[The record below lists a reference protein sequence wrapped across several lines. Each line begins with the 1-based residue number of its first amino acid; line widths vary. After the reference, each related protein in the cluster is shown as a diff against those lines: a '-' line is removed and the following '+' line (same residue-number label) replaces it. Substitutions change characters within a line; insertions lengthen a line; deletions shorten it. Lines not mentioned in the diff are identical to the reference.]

1 MVFNIVCILYIYAF
15 VDSSLQEIKSVTHR
29 TSSGVDQIKVSSVI
43 KIKSDFSSIF
53 QIEFHL
59 FVQVEI
65 ENFKVS
71 EKMCGI
77 LVVMSPTGEIKI
89 SPKFG
94 KRIRSI
100 REMAYKQSKKQRHR
114 GPDHT
119 GVVALPED
127 GVIFVQERLAVL
139 LPETGDQPLKSKDE
153 SIVLAANGEIYNY
166 LELSAEIAKQRG
178 KYVARSD
185 CDVIIAMYEQ
195 FGNEHFI
202 EHITGMF
209 SFALYDKNAK
219 RLLVSRDPI
228 GIIPLYMGVDDMG
241 NLWFSSEVKC
251 LVDVCDTVKDFEPG
265 TLLTVENGNIKQT
278 KYYQPKWISEIPT
291 SKADLTLLRQQLVN
305 AVRSHLQSDAPFGSL
320 LSGGVDSS
328 LIASIA
334 TQILRERDPNY
345 RLKTYSIGLENA
357 PDFKYSQMVANHI
370 SSDHREIIFK
380 IEDGLDC
387 IRDTIYHTESYD
399 ITTVRCSI
407 PMILMA
413 RLIKSEGNF
422 IIIFF
427 YFSYIFIFFSLFFE
441 GLKMIL
447 SGEGADEIFGG
458 YLYFHQAPNAQEF
471 HQELINRVLL
481 LHKFDCL
488 RANKA
493 TMSYGL
499 ELRVP
504 FLDTDFL
511 NHAMSIRPED
521 KMAGIKNQ
529 FAQENGQRVA
539 RIEKHILR
547 AAFAN
552 DYLPDAVLWRQKEQ
566 FSDGVGYSWIDSIRS
581 FAESQIDD
589 AEFAQ
594 AKEIYPINTPATKE
608 AFYYRALF
616 EEMFPGNEFAQTVTK
631 WVPRQDWGC
640 NQDPS
645 GRAQTV
651 HTAAYKDK

>member
-1 MVFNIVCILYIYAF
+1 
-15 VDSSLQEIKSVTHR
+15 
-29 TSSGVDQIKVSSVI
+29 
-43 KIKSDFSSIF
+43 
-53 QIEFHL
+53 
-59 FVQVEI
+59 
-65 ENFKVS
+65 
-71 EKMCGI
+71 MCGI

-89 SPKFG
+89 S
-94 KRIRSI
+94 KRFSKRVCTV
-100 REMAYKQSKKQRHR
+100 REMAYKQSQRQRHR

-119 GVVALPED
+119 GVAVIPED
-127 GVIFVQERLAVL
+127 GVVFVQERLAVL
-139 LPETGDQPLKSKDE
+139 CPETGDQPLKSQDE
-153 SIVLAANGEIYNY
+153 SIILAANGEIYNY
-166 LELSAEIAKQRG
+166 LELSAEIAKRCG
-178 KYVARSD
+178 KYVPRSD

-195 FGNEHFI
+195 FGDDLV
-202 EHITGMF
+202 EHITGMY
-209 SFALYDKNAK
+209 SFVLYDKKAK
-219 RLLVSRDPI
+219 KLIASRDPI
-228 GIIPLYMGVDDMG
+228 GIIPLYKGQDDMG

-251 LVDVCDTVKDFEPG
+251 LAGVCDTVEDFEPG
-265 TLLTVENGNIKQT
+265 TLLVVENGKISQK
-278 KYYQPKWISEIPT
+278 KYYEPKWISEIPT
-291 SKADLTLLRQQLVN
+291 SKADLTLLQQQLVN

-334 TQILRERDPNY
+334 TQIVRERDPSF

-357 PDFKYSQMVANHI
+357 PDFKYSRMVADYIN
-370 SSDHREIIFK
+370 SDHREIIFK

-387 IRDTIYHTESYD
+387 IRETIYHTESYD

-407 PMILMA
+407 PMILLS
-413 RLIKSEGNF
+413 RFIKS
-422 IIIFF
+422 
-427 YFSYIFIFFSLFFE
+427 E

-471 HQELINRVLL
+471 HQELVNRVLS

-493 TMSYGL
+493 TMTYGL

-511 NHAMSIRPED
+511 NHSMSIRPED
-521 KMAGIKNQ
+521 KMPGIKNQ
-529 FAQENGQRVA
+529 FAQENGNRIL

-547 AAFAN
+547 AAFA
-552 DYLPDAVLWRQKEQ
+552 DKYLPDQVLWRQKEQ
-566 FSDGVGYSWIDSIRS
+566 FSDGVGYSWIDSIRD
-581 FAESQIDD
+581 FAESQINDH
-589 AEFAQ
+589 EFAT
-594 AKEIYPINTPATKE
+594 ATEIYPVNTPTTKE

-616 EEMFPGNEFAQTVTK
+616 EEMFPCESYAKTVTR
-631 WVPRQDWGC
+631 WVPRLDWGC

-651 HTAAYKDK
+651 HSAAYSE

>member
-1 MVFNIVCILYIYAF
+1 
-15 VDSSLQEIKSVTHR
+15 
-29 TSSGVDQIKVSSVI
+29 
-43 KIKSDFSSIF
+43 
-53 QIEFHL
+53 
-59 FVQVEI
+59 
-65 ENFKVS
+65 
-71 EKMCGI
+71 MCGI
-77 LVVMSPTGEIKI
+77 LIVISPVGEIKI

-119 GVVALPED
+119 GVVAIPED
-127 GVIFVQERLAVL
+127 DVIFVQERLAVL
-139 LPETGDQPLKSKDE
+139 LPETGDQPLKSQDG
-153 SIVLAANGEIYNY
+153 SIILAANGEIYNY
-166 LELSAEIAKQRG
+166 LELSAEIAKQMG
-178 KYVARSD
+178 KYEPRSD

-195 FGNEHFI
+195 FGSELVQ
-202 EHITGMF
+202 HITGMF

-228 GIIPLYMGVDDMG
+228 GIIPLYKGVDDMG
-241 NLWFSSEVKC
+241 NLWFSSEMKC
-251 LVDVCDTVKDFEPG
+251 LADICDTVEDFEPG
-265 TLLTVENGNIKQT
+265 TLLTVEKGTVTQT
-278 KYYQPKWISEIPT
+278 KYYQPTWISEIPT
-291 SKADLTLLRQQLVN
+291 SKADLTLLQQKLVS

-345 RLKTYSIGLENA
+345 RLKTYSVGLENA
-357 PDFKYSQMVANHI
+357 PDFKYSRIVADYIN
-370 SSDHREIIFK
+370 SDHREIIFK
-380 IEDGLDC
+380 IEDGIDC
-387 IRDTIYHTESYD
+387 IRETIYHTESYD

-413 RLIKSEGNF
+413 RFIKS
-422 IIIFF
+422 
-427 YFSYIFIFFSLFFE
+427 E

-471 HQELINRVLL
+471 HHELVNRVLS

-504 FLDTDFL
+504 FLDTGFL
-511 NHAMSIRPED
+511 DHAMNIRPED
-521 KMAGIKNQ
+521 KMGGVKNQ
-529 FAQENGQRVA
+529 FAQENGRRVA

-552 DYLPDAVLWRQKEQ
+552 DFLPDQVLWRQKEQ

-581 FAESQIDD
+581 YAENSVDD
-589 AEFAQ
+589 AEFARAQ
-594 AKEIYPINTPATKE
+594 EIYPINTPATKE

-616 EEMFPGNEFAQTVTK
+616 EEIFPGKSFAQTVTK
-631 WVPRQDWGC
+631 WVPRLDWGC
-640 NQDPS
+640 SQDPS
-645 GRAQTV
+645 GRAQTA